1 MLPFKLIWIPWYENE
16 FFIDGVSVTKWVVN
30 PVTRGFDG
38 FYILFPAYES
48 EDKRWSSPFKP
59 FAFKESKTPN
69 EFLNS
74 SNEVNNEIVKKLLE
88 KKNKFSP
95 DDWEK
100 DEEIV
105 IRDYVTIEPI

>member
-30 PVTRGFDG
+30 PVTRGFDR

-88 KKNKFSP
+88 KKNKFSS
-95 DDWEK
+95 
-100 DEEIV
+100 IS
-105 IRDYVTIEPI
+105 